1 MSSCQVALVSP
12 PAFHERKEQRG
23 PPKRGSEAHG
33 LCRKGKVV
41 HVEGLQV
48 PPVIEEV
55 GGVVCGRGIPSG
67 IEGAISKRPLYEVQ
81 PSLIK
86 RCIALL

>member
-23 PPKRGSEAHG
+23 PPKRESGAQG

-48 PPVIEEV
+48 PPVMEEV
-55 GGVVCGRGIPSG
+55 GGVVCGGGMPSG
-67 IEGAISKRPLYEVQ
+67 SEGVISKRPLYEVQ